1 MSTYPGFIRD
11 ESGQALVIGAISML
25 FILPMVALVHNVAVL
40 KNKKLQLQEAADS
53 AAYSAALVEAN
64 TLSSIALANEAIAY
78 SYYGAMRHSV
88 DVVVSGVL
96 SEFAMRGAPPEVVG
110 VVDAE
115 KEYDESYDAAGTW
128 IPRAERWMKKLSEM
142 TLGMAHVT
150 RELLSE
156 EIARTAGENGVEA
169 AAFFPTP
176 EFIPAQVYRIVYY
189 IERLEKGWRI
199 TNDRGYLLQFI
210 EEEEDKWEITES
222 ATGTIIFEK
231 IDATH
236 WLISRGHWKANLETD
251 GATFLN
257 IEITDEATGSV
268 TLVEARQVFGS
279 SWEFSLESAE
289 LRLHVLPYN
298 DGSFLIEVDSEEVDY
313 SERVRWDENNR
324 LMVLRGGAYEYL
336 PDQEETIEVGGETVD
351 VEYFRQLSFPGG
363 RFVPPSLVQFQGI
376 AFSPP
381 NRLSLPGVQV
391 GIDAGGVTLFGA
403 HRHVSYRIRTDVSF
417 HISGLTLKDGDGRW
431 RIIDERRRHRI
442 VRDSPRH
449 WTYELVRD
457 PSDLLHESP
466 VRLGY
471 HAVMENDPTARVEDG
486 AAILPGWTKWF
497 RIDAGESESGESYY
511 QTRPV
516 WDIGQ
521 RGVDYDGDGIDEVRI
536 YQYQVSGRS
545 NPPYQSV
552 TLPRPGPLKISEA
565 FWKYGLNVGVW
576 TRGPKPVFS
585 QSGNEKNSFFP
596 FFQRSESGLF
606 AVASARV
613 GFRYRSMVGN
623 IPEQKMNYYFS
634 SEEAKRWSHIGYQ
647 CLYEPMWSAR
657 LVSVSDNIR
666 DHDVDETGLDFGL
679 PFFFRMMKRDK
690 WQNVSDVEAFGRGE
704 ATERRDVRRKLR
716 YLRNQEGRLLDMENP
731 ALKGILQH

>member
-1 MSTYPGFIRD
+1 
-11 ESGQALVIGAISML
+11 
-25 FILPMVALVHNVAVL
+25 
-40 KNKKLQLQEAADS
+40 
-53 AAYSAALVEAN
+53 
-64 TLSSIALANEAIAY
+64 
-78 SYYGAMRHSV
+78 
-88 DVVVSGVL
+88 
-96 SEFAMRGAPPEVVG
+96 
-110 VVDAE
+110 
-115 KEYDESYDAAGTW
+115 
-128 IPRAERWMKKLSEM
+128 
-142 TLGMAHVT
+142 
-150 RELLSE
+150 
-156 EIARTAGENGVEA
+156 
-169 AAFFPTP
+169 
-176 EFIPAQVYRIVYY
+176 
-189 IERLEKGWRI
+189 
-199 TNDRGYLLQFI
+199 
-210 EEEEDKWEITES
+210 
-222 ATGTIIFEK
+222 
-231 IDATH
+231 
-236 WLISRGHWKANLETD
+236 
-251 GATFLN
+251 
-257 IEITDEATGSV
+257 
-268 TLVEARQVFGS
+268 
-279 SWEFSLESAE
+279 
-289 LRLHVLPYN
+289 
-298 DGSFLIEVDSEEVDY
+298 
-313 SERVRWDENNR
+313 
-324 LMVLRGGAYEYL
+324 
-336 PDQEETIEVGGETVD
+336 
-351 VEYFRQLSFPGG
+351 
-363 RFVPPSLVQFQGI
+363 
-376 AFSPP
+376 
-381 NRLSLPGVQV
+381 
-391 GIDAGGVTLFGA
+391 
-403 HRHVSYRIRTDVSF
+403 
-417 HISGLTLKDGDGRW
+417 
-431 RIIDERRRHRI
+431 
-442 VRDSPRH
+442 
-449 WTYELVRD
+449 
-457 PSDLLHESP
+457 
-466 VRLGY
+466 
-471 HAVMENDPTARVEDG
+471 MENDPTARVEDG

-497 RIDAGESESGESYY
+497 RIDAGGSGSGESYY